1 MSKPSQHVFVTVP
14 HPLLRLVSLGL
25 VAFVFTLF
33 SLVLSRVGTQL
44 APLWFPTSIMMVAF
58 YRHAGR
64 LWPGIAV
71 ACSLGSIG
79 ASLTLFPAASLNF
92 SWTAINII
100 EAATG
105 AILLRKLLPSY
116 NPLQNLNDWFRL
128 AIGSA
133 VIPPLLGGL
142 LFWLIAPEAVAS
154 KAFLIWVLS
163 EAIGAL
169 TLVPLGLLFK
179 PHYLL
184 RHRDP
189 HLLLETLLTLVITL
203 ALSWLAMRY
212 IPWPFTCVIVLLMWS
227 AVRLPR
233 MEAFLIFL
241 ATVIVV
247 SLMLANDPTLLATPK
262 TDVMVNMPW
271 LPFLMILLPANM
283 MTMVM
288 YAFRTERKH
297 ITESESRFR
306 NAMEYSAIGMALVGT
321 EGQWLQVNKSLSH
334 FLGYSQDELRTMTFQ
349 QLTWPEDLNN
359 DLEQLNM
366 LVRGDINSY
375 SMEKR
380 YYTRNGDVVWALL
393 AVSLVRHK
401 DNKPLYF
408 IAQIEDIND
417 LKQSEQENQRLM
429 ERITQ
434 ANEALFQ
441 EKERL
446 HITLDSIGEAVVCI
460 DVAMNITF
468 MNPIAEKMSGWRQED
483 ALGTPLLTVLRITS
497 GDKGP
502 LLEDIYRADRSR
514 SDMEQEIVL
523 HCHNGGSYDIHY
535 SITPLSTLDGDKIGS
550 VLVIQD
556 VTESRKM
563 LRQLSYSATHDA
575 LTQLANRASFEKQL
589 QQRLQTIQESPQHHA
604 LVFIDLDRFK
614 AVNDSARFIATRL
627 INAINEYHFMWEGR
641 LHRIGASAGITMIN
655 EHNCQLTEVVSQADI
670 ACYAAK
676 NSGRGRLTVY
686 EPQHALTSSKGM
698 MPLEEQWHMIKN
710 NHLLMLAR
718 NVAPPRT
725 PEATSFWLVSLR
737 LWTSEGEVME
747 ERAFR
752 AGLADSALH
761 HALDRRVFHEFFHH
775 AATAVASKGLSVAL
789 PLSAAG
795 LYSATLI
802 DELLEQLEHSPL
814 PPRLLHLIIP
824 ADVIVK
830 QAQTAAATLR
840 KLRQRGCQVILSH
853 VGRDL
858 QLFNLLPLHIV
869 DYLLLDSDLIANV
882 HESLMDEMLTSI
894 IQGHAQHL
902 DIKTLAGPVQNPQV
916 LDTLSRIGVDLI
928 YGDTIAEAQ
937 PLDLLLNTSYFA
949 IH

>member
-1 MSKPSQHVFVTVP
+1 LRSGD
-14 HPLLRLVSLGL
+14 LLARLGGDEFGL
-25 VAFVFTLF
+25 
-33 SLVLSRVGTQL
+33 
-44 APLWFPTSIMMVAF
+44 
-58 YRHAGR
+58 
-64 LWPGIAV
+64 
-71 ACSLGSIG
+71 
-79 ASLTLFPAASLNF
+79 
-92 SWTAINII
+92 
-100 EAATG
+100 
-105 AILLRKLLPSY
+105 LLP
-116 NPLQNLNDWFRL
+116 D
-128 AIGSA
+128 
-133 VIPPLLGGL
+133 
-142 LFWLIAPEAVAS
+142 
-154 KAFLIWVLS
+154 
-163 EAIGAL
+163 
-169 TLVPLGLLFK
+169 
-179 PHYLL
+179 
-184 RHRDP
+184 
-189 HLLLETLLTLVITL
+189 
-203 ALSWLAMRY
+203 
-212 IPWPFTCVIVLLMWS
+212 C
-227 AVRLPR
+227 
-233 MEAFLIFL
+233 
-241 ATVIVV
+241 
-247 SLMLANDPTLLATPK
+247 
-262 TDVMVNMPW
+262 
-271 LPFLMILLPANM
+271 
-283 MTMVM
+283 
-288 YAFRTERKH
+288 
-297 ITESESRFR
+297 
-306 NAMEYSAIGMALVGT
+306 
-321 EGQWLQVNKSLSH
+321 
-334 FLGYSQDELRTMTFQ
+334 
-349 QLTWPEDLNN
+349 
-359 DLEQLNM
+359 
-366 LVRGDINSY
+366 NS
-375 SMEKR
+375 
-380 YYTRNGDVVWALL
+380 
-393 AVSLVRHK
+393 
-401 DNKPLYF
+401 
-408 IAQIEDIND
+408 
-417 LKQSEQENQRLM
+417 
-429 ERITQ
+429 
-434 ANEALFQ
+434 
-441 EKERL
+441 
-446 HITLDSIGEAVVCI
+446 
-460 DVAMNITF
+460 
-468 MNPIAEKMSGWRQED
+468 
-483 ALGTPLLTVLRITS
+483 
-497 GDKGP
+497 
-502 LLEDIYRADRSR
+502 
-514 SDMEQEIVL
+514 
-523 HCHNGGSYDIHY
+523 
-535 SITPLSTLDGDKIGS
+535 
-550 VLVIQD
+550 
-556 VTESRKM
+556 
-563 LRQLSYSATHDA
+563 
-575 LTQLANRASFEKQL
+575 
-589 QQRLQTIQESPQHHA
+589 
-604 LVFIDLDRFK
+604 
-614 AVNDSARFIATRL
+614 DSARFIVTRL
-627 INAINEYHFMWEGR
+627 INAVNEYHFMWEGR

-858 QLFNLLPLHIV
+858 QLFNLLTPHIA

>member
-393 AVSLVRHK
+393 SVSLVRHK

>member
-1 MSKPSQHVFVTVP
+1 
-14 HPLLRLVSLGL
+14 
-25 VAFVFTLF
+25 
-33 SLVLSRVGTQL
+33 
-44 APLWFPTSIMMVAF
+44 
-58 YRHAGR
+58 
-64 LWPGIAV
+64 
-71 ACSLGSIG
+71 
-79 ASLTLFPAASLNF
+79 
-92 SWTAINII
+92 
-100 EAATG
+100 
-105 AILLRKLLPSY
+105 
-116 NPLQNLNDWFRL
+116 
-128 AIGSA
+128 
-133 VIPPLLGGL
+133 
-142 LFWLIAPEAVAS
+142 
-154 KAFLIWVLS
+154 
-163 EAIGAL
+163 
-169 TLVPLGLLFK
+169 
-179 PHYLL
+179 
-184 RHRDP
+184 
-189 HLLLETLLTLVITL
+189 
-203 ALSWLAMRY
+203 
-212 IPWPFTCVIVLLMWS
+212 
-227 AVRLPR
+227 
-233 MEAFLIFL
+233 
-241 ATVIVV
+241 
-247 SLMLANDPTLLATPK
+247 MLANDPTLLATPK